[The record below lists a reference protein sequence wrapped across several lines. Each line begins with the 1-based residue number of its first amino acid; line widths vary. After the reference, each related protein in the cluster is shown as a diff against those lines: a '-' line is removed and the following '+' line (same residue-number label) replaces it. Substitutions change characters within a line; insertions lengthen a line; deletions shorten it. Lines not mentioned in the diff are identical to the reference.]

1 MLNDYLYL
9 RSHYCPDIA
18 FKSSSF
24 NVTVLVKKYKA
35 ANNFFSSGAMTI
47 YENLKQFVHPV
58 INLISL
64 RQGKTM

>member
-24 NVTVLVKKYKA
+24 NVTVLVKNIKPLII
-35 ANNFFSSGAMTI
+35 FF
-47 YENLKQFVHPV
+47 PV
-58 INLISL
+58 A
-64 RQGKTM
+64 Q